1 MSHTTARDGSSHPTT
16 PATPTSRVF
25 PWSKWVLI
33 AAILAA
39 LLAYFRIRGGNIKD
53 AMIRPTVV
61 LDARFGFT
69 PATVR
74 DTLSALG
81 PQGRKLYTEM
91 NRVDF
96 VLMPLVLREFLLNS
110 FPPTSPRS
118 GAIRDTFANAYA
130 LGDITENVFVMVFL
144 KGYPTVWDPF
154 AWACCFGNVLKWS
167 AFYAACLSI
176 LYEFVVYLRGGVEV
190 RTQ

>member
-1 MSHTTARDGSSHPTT
+1 MSAARDGSSHPTT
-16 PATPTSRVF
+16 PATPTYRVF
-25 PWSKWVLI
+25 AWNKWVPI

-81 PQGRKLYTEM
+81 PQGRKLYVEM

-96 VLMPLVLREFLLNS
+96 ILTPLVLREFLLNT
-110 FPPTSPRS
+110 FPPTSRRS

-130 LGDITENVFVMVFL
+130 LGDIMENIFVMMFL

-167 AFYAACLSI
+167 ALYAAGFSI
-176 LYEFVVYLRGGVEV
+176 VYEFVVYIRGGVEA
-190 RTQ
+190 RRQ

>member
-1 MSHTTARDGSSHPTT
+1 MSQAAAQDGSSPPTT
-16 PATPTSRVF
+16 PAAPSYRWT
-25 PWSKWVLI
+25 KWAPI

-39 LLAYFRIRGGNIKD
+39 LLAYFRIRSGNIKD

-69 PATVR
+69 PMTVR
-74 DTLSALG
+74 DTLNALG
-81 PQGRKLYTEM
+81 PQGRKLYTEV

-96 VLMPLVLREFLLNS
+96 ILTPLVLREFLLKT
-110 FPPTSPRS
+110 FPPTSPRN

-130 LGDITENVFVMVFL
+130 LGDIMENIFVMMFL

-176 LYEFVVYLRGGVEV
+176 LYEFVVYLRGVV
-190 RTQ
+190 